1 MSHQVLWN
9 KIILEEFIR
18 IGGLTE
24 TEEMIMRTRVKG
36 WSRVKQAD
44 ELGMSIASIDR
55 AIARC
60 KAKYDNA
67 ERFSPI
73 LPPRKGSMEETFKM
87 KK

>member
-1 MSHQVLWN
+1 MSKQVPWN

-24 TEEMIMRTRVKG
+24 TEEIIMRTRVKG

-44 ELGMSIASIDR
+44 ELGMSIASVDR

-60 KAKYDNA
+60 KVKYDNA
-67 ERFSPI
+67 EKFSPI
-73 LPPRKGSMEETFKM
+73 LPPRKESVEETFKM
-87 KK
+87 VK